1 MESQRLPP
9 WIRRTLQTDKGFTK
23 VHNLV
28 KGLNLHTV
36 CEEAKCPN
44 RQECW
49 NSGTATVM
57 ILGDTCTRSCAFC
70 SVKSGR
76 PPELD
81 GLEPRRVAAS
91 AKEMGLAHIVI
102 TSVNRDDQLDG
113 GAGIFAETIREVK
126 RLCPGITVEVLTP
139 DFEGR
144 EESLA
149 TLLDAAP
156 HVYSH
161 NIETVRHLQAQIRP
175 QANYGRSL
183 WALRR
188 AAEWTPG
195 VEVKS
200 GLMVGLGETEDQIM
214 ETLADLLENGVT
226 MLTIGQYL
234 RPTRQHEPVHR
245 FVPPEEF
252 VRYEERARE
261 MGFHA
266 VASGP
271 FVRSSYKA
279 ETLYAE
285 MVAWR
290 QEKKEH
296 AAV

>member
-1 MESQRLPP
+1 M
-9 WIRRTLQTDKGFTK
+9 
-23 VHNLV
+23 

-44 RQECW
+44 RHECW
-49 NSGTATVM
+49 NSGTATLM
-57 ILGDTCTRSCAFC
+57 ILGDTCTRSCSFC

-81 GLEPRRVAAS
+81 RLEPRRVAAS
-91 AKEMGLAHIVI
+91 AREMNLQHIVI

-126 RLCPGITVEVLTP
+126 SACPGITVEVLTP

-144 EESLA
+144 AESLDI
-149 TLLDAAP
+149 LLDAEP

-161 NIETVRHLQAQIRP
+161 NIETVRHLQSRIRP

-188 AAEWTPG
+188 AAERERPP
-195 VEVKS
+195 EIKS
-200 GLMVGLGETEDQIM
+200 GLMVGLGETEEQVM
-214 ETLADLLENGVT
+214 ETLQDLFDHGVR
-226 MLTIGQYL
+226 MLTLGQYL
-234 RPTRQHEPVHR
+234 RPTRGHEPVHR
-245 FVPPEEF
+245 FVPPEAF
-252 VRYEERARE
+252 VRYERRARE
-261 MGFHA
+261 MGFLA

-285 MVAWR
+285 MRGHRESNLHVAG
-290 QEKKEH
+290 
-296 AAV
+296 